1 MALDEDG
8 VITPRL
14 RLRDVLLRGLL
25 FGLVGSLLLFAGQ
38 LLIGDHGDRL
48 DFLAVLGG
56 LSLVFGGG
64 FLLAGLFFWALSR
77 KDIRRF
83 RDWRTLTGQHSAL
96 FITGP
101 AFVRV
106 GVLAL
111 VVGLAGFGLYHL
123 VDDASYGSW
132 LYGH

>member
-1 MALDEDG
+1 MALDEGG
-8 VITPRL
+8 VIMPRL
-14 RLRDVLLRGLL
+14 RLRDVLLRG
-25 FGLVGSLLLFAGQ
+25 
-38 LLIGDHGDRL
+38 
-48 DFLAVLGG
+48 
-56 LSLVFGGG
+56 
-64 FLLAGLFFWALSR
+64 
-77 KDIRRF
+77 
-83 RDWRTLTGQHSAL
+83 AL